1 MFQNS
6 SLVGKKKKINNNES
20 PIVVMKPTLRFI
32 IKSLKTID
40 TKKILKEGREKRHMP
55 KRKVYIKMKAD
66 FRNYKTRRQWHKIFK
81 MLNEKYFLT

>member
-1 MFQNS
+1 
-6 SLVGKKKKINNNES
+6 
-20 PIVVMKPTLRFI
+20 MKPTLRFI